1 MKTYVWSTM
10 LYGCEAWN
18 ISLAMQRKIEA
29 AEMWFLRRMLRISWM
44 EHVTNESVL
53 ERPGTRREMMRS
65 IRQKQLRFLGHVL
78 REGKLE
84 NVCVTGRIEGN
95 RGRGR
100 PRLKY
105 TDTLARAVGDG
116 LRAVEL
122 LQMANSRVQWRSMVD
137 NVPWDTS
144 LR

>member
-1 MKTYVWSTM
+1 
-10 LYGCEAWN
+10 
-18 ISLAMQRKIEA
+18 
-29 AEMWFLRRMLRISWM
+29 MLRISWT
-44 EHVTNESVL
+44 EHATNQSVL
-53 ERPGTRREMMRS
+53 QRAGARREIMRT
-65 IRQKQLRFLGHVL
+65 IRQKQLRFLGHVI

-84 NVCVTGRIEGN
+84 NVCVTGRIDGR

-105 TDTLARAVGDG
+105 VDTLARAVGGG
-116 LRAVEL
+116 LRAAEL
-122 LQMANSRVQWRSMVD
+122 LQMAHSRTQWRSMVD